1 MYNAGVCFIFFS
13 KFVKMHIKVFRVFFF
28 FSLLQVEKPDSTN
41 QADVRNLTAHAG
53 EKGKFNTFYSVS

>member
-1 MYNAGVCFIFFS
+1 MYNAGVFLIFFF
-13 KFVKMHIKVFRVFFF
+13 KFVKMYIKVFRGF

>member
-1 MYNAGVCFIFFS
+1 MYNAGVCFFFFS
-13 KFVKMHIKVFRVFFF
+13 SLLRCILRFLGGF